1 MINLDIAH
9 RRLHNQHITR
19 RTLETPQALVEWLGA
34 VQSQDYAAAKWAL
47 GLRLL
52 GTYPSRQRSGA
63 STAAQSG
70 GTSGEGVTDDDIEQ
84 AFTDGAILRTHVMR
98 PTWHFVSPAD
108 IRWLLALTAPRI
120 HAASA
125 YYIRKL
131 ELDDAVF
138 RRTNA
143 VLANALQGGRQLTRD
158 ELASALQQAGIAIEG
173 EQRVTYIMMRAELDG
188 IICSGARRGKQ
199 FTYAL
204 LAERAPHARML
215 ARDEALAEL
224 TMRYFMSH
232 GPATIQDFVWWS
244 GLTVA
249 DVKAGLAM
257 VTSHLQQETIHGQTY
272 WSSPSTLPV
281 HDLSQTAYLLPNF
294 DEYTVGYTDRSAI
307 FDALHTNKL
316 DPRGGLLTNTMV
328 LDGQVVGTWKRAFKK
343 NAVVIEANP
352 FTLLSNTETRAFAAS
367 ANRFGAF
374 LRLSVDSP
382 WQAD

>member
-1 MINLDIAH
+1 MINLDIAQW
-9 RRLHNQHITR
+9 RLHNQHIIR

-34 VQSQDYAAAKWAL
+34 VQAQDFAAAKWAL
-47 GLRLL
+47 GLRLQGL
-52 GTYPSRQRSGA
+52 
-63 STAAQSG
+63 
-70 GTSGEGVTDDDIEQ
+70 TDDDIEQ
-84 AFTDGAILRTHVMR
+84 AFTGGAILRTHVMR

-108 IRWLLALTAPRI
+108 IRWLLSLTAPRV

-125 YYIRKL
+125 YYNRKL

-138 RRTNA
+138 RRANA
-143 VLANALQGGRQLTRD
+143 VLAKALQGGKQLTRD
-158 ELASALQQAGIAIEG
+158 ELASALQQAGIATEG
-173 EQRVTYIMMRAELDG
+173 EQRVTYIMMRGELDG

-224 TMRYFMSH
+224 TTRYFMSH

-249 DVKAGLAM
+249 DAKAGLAM
-257 VTSHLQQETIHGQTY
+257 VTSHLQQETINGQTY
-272 WSSPSTLPV
+272 WFSPSLQPV
-281 HDLSQTAYLLPNF
+281 QYLSQTAYLLPNF

-307 FDALHTNKL
+307 FDALHTHKL

-343 NAVVIEANP
+343 NAAVIEANP
-352 FTLLSNTETRAFAAS
+352 FTPLSNTEVRAFAAS

-374 LRLSVDSP
+374 LRMPVDSP
-382 WQAD
+382 WQGE